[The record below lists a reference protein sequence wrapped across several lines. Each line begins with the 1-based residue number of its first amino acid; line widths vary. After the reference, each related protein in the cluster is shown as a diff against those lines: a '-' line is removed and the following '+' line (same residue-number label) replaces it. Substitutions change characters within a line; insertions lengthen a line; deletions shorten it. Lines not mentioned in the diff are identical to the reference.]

1 MSSKNPQPIRRED
14 YRAPDFL
21 VDVVDLDFDLRDDAT
36 TVRSRL
42 AIRRNPAAGDARAPL
57 CLDGE
62 ELQLLSLC
70 LNGKELEPG
79 RYDLDA
85 ERLVIADVPDRFELA
100 VTTEIHPH
108 KNTALSGLYVSG
120 GNYCTQCEAEGFRR
134 ITFFPDRPD
143 VMARYTTRIAAEK
156 ARCPVLLSN
165 GNPDGSGDLP
175 GGRHWARW
183 VDPFPKPS
191 YLFALVAGDLKALE
205 ERFTTRSGR
214 EVALKIYVRAE
225 DLDKCGH
232 AMDSLKRAMA
242 WDEQVFGREYDLDLF
257 MIVAVSDFN
266 FGAMENK
273 GLNIFNTKYVLAK
286 PETATDADY
295 LAIEGVV
302 AHEYFH
308 NWTGNRITCR
318 DWFQL
323 SLKEGLTV
331 FRDQEFSSD
340 MNSRA
345 VKRIADVRRLRAA
358 QFPEDAGPTAHPVRP
373 DSYIAID
380 NFYTPTVYEKG
391 AEVIRMIHTLLG
403 PERFR
408 AGMDLYFERHDGQ
421 AVTCEDFVKAMEDAS
436 GVDLAQFRLWYAQ
449 AGTPEL
455 EIDERWDERAQALD
469 LIVRQKVPPTL
480 GQPVKTPM
488 VVPLA
493 LGLLDQRGEE
503 LAPRLEGENEARPGT
518 RVLPVE
524 GAEERF
530 RFVGLPDR
538 PAVSLLR
545 GFSAPVRLKPGSR
558 DRLMSLFANDTD
570 PFARWEAGQQLAASL
585 LLEMAA
591 AWRRRG
597 RMPELDPA
605 FIDALGRTL
614 TDDRLDPAFRA
625 EAVALPGEAF
635 LSDQMEVADP
645 EAVFAARE
653 AARRA
658 VASALAEPLLRTYE
672 AHREEEPYR
681 PDPESIG
688 RRALKNAALS
698 YLGAAGAGPR
708 GLELLVAQ
716 YRSGGNMT
724 DVLAALSFLADR
736 DEPARDAAFADFY
749 ERWQGEALVVDK
761 WFGLQAMSRRADT
774 LARVRRLLDHPAFT
788 YANPNRVYALVAN
801 FASANPVRF
810 HAADGAG
817 YRFLADQV
825 LVLDPRNPQ
834 VASRILTPLG
844 RWRRQGRERQE
855 LMKREL
861 HRILNAPQLSKHSY
875 EIASKGLA

>member
-1 MSSKNPQPIRRED
+1 MSSTSPQPIRRED
-14 YRAPDFL
+14 YRIPDFL
-21 VDVVDLDFDLRDDAT
+21 IDEVDLDFDLRDDGT

-42 AIRRNPAAGDARAPL
+42 MVRRNPAARDGSAPL
-57 CLDGE
+57 SLDGE
-62 ELQLLSLC
+62 ELGLTSVAID
-70 LNGKELEPG
+70 GKPLGPDRYRLE
-79 RYDLDA
+79 A
-85 ERLVIADVPDRFELA
+85 ERLVIDKVPDRFELA
-100 VTTEIHPH
+100 VTTEIQPH
-108 KNTALSGLYVSG
+108 KNTALSGLYISG

-134 ITFFPDRPD
+134 ITFFADRPD
-143 VMARYTTRIAAEK
+143 VMARYTTRIAADK
-156 ARCPVLLSN
+156 ARYPVLLAN
-165 GNPDGSGDLP
+165 GNPDGAGDLP

-205 ERFTTRSGR
+205 DRFTTRSGR
-214 EVALKIYVRAE
+214 EVTLRIFVRAE
-225 DLDKCGH
+225 DLEKCGH
-232 AMDSLKRAMA
+232 AMASLKKAMR
-242 WDEQVFGREYDLDLF
+242 WDEELYGREYDLDLF

-391 AEVIRMIHTLLG
+391 AEVIRMMHTLLG
-403 PERFR
+403 ADRFR

-436 GVDLAQFRLWYAQ
+436 GVDLGQFRLWYAQ
-449 AGTPEL
+449 AGTPEIEL
-455 EIDERWDERAQALD
+455 EERWDEAARALE
-469 LIVRQKVPPTL
+469 LVFRQKIPPTP
-480 GQPVKTPM
+480 GQPDKKPM
-488 VVPLA
+488 VIPLA
-493 LGLLDQRGEE
+493 LGLLDRTGGE
-503 LAPRLEGENEARPGT
+503 LPARLHGENEGREGT
-518 RVLPVE
+518 RVLPLRRS
-524 GAEERF
+524 EERV
-530 RFVGLPDR
+530 RLDGLAER

-545 GFSAPVRLKPGSR
+545 GFSAPVRVKAPSR
-558 DRLMSLFANDTD
+558 ERLAFLFAHDTD

-591 AWRRRG
+591 GWQSGEASA
-597 RMPELDPA
+597 LDPA
-605 FIDALGRTL
+605 FIEAVGRTL
-614 TDDRLDPAFRA
+614 SDPKLDPAFRA
-625 EAVALPGEAF
+625 EAISLPSEAF
-635 LSDQMEVADP
+635 LADQMEVADP
-645 EAVFAARE
+645 EAVFMARE
-653 AARRA
+653 QARRA
-658 VASALAEPLLRTYE
+658 IASALSDQLLAAYE
-672 AHREEEPYR
+672 ANREQGAYSIEPAAM
-681 PDPESIG
+681 G

-698 YLGAAGAGPR
+698 YLAAPGGNAR
-708 GLELLVAQ
+708 GLALAASQ
-716 YRSGGNMT
+716 YRQGGNMT
-724 DVLAALSFLADR
+724 DVLAALSLLADR
-736 DEPARDAAFADFY
+736 EEPEREAAFAEFY
-749 ERWQGEALVVDK
+749 ERWRDEALVIDK
-761 WFGLQAMSRRADT
+761 WFALQAVSRLPDT
-774 LARVRRLLDHPAFT
+774 LARVRALLQHPAFT
-788 YANPNRVYALVAN
+788 YATPNRVYALIAN
-801 FASANPVRF
+801 FASSNPVRF
-810 HAADGAG
+810 HAADGSG

-834 VASRILTPLG
+834 VASRIVTPLG
-844 RWRRQGRERQE
+844 RWRRQARERQE
-855 LMKREL
+855 LMKTEL
-861 HRILNAPQLSKHSY
+861 QRILASPQISKQTY
-875 EIASKGLA
+875 EIASKALG

>member
-1 MSSKNPQPIRRED
+1 MPSTRPQPIRRED
-14 YRAPDFL
+14 YQVPDFL
-21 VDVVDLDFDLRDDAT
+21 VEAVDLDFDLRDDGT

-42 AIRRNPAAGDARAPL
+42 TVRRNPDAEDRTAPL
-57 CLDGE
+57 VLDGE
-62 ELQLLSLC
+62 ELELKELSLSGEA
-70 LNGKELEPG
+70 LGPN
-79 RYDLDA
+79 RYRLDS
-85 ERLVIADVPDRFELA
+85 ERLVIADVPDAFELT

-143 VMARYTTRIAAEK
+143 VMARYSTRIVADK
-156 ARCPVLLSN
+156 TRYPVLLSN
-165 GNPDGSGDLP
+165 GNPEGGGDLAD
-175 GGRHWARW
+175 GRHWARW

-191 YLFALVAGDLKALE
+191 YLFALVAGDLKPLE
-205 ERFTTRSGR
+205 DRFTTRSGR
-214 EVALKIYVRAE
+214 EVALRIYVRAE

-232 AMDSLKRAMA
+232 AMESLKKAMA
-242 WDEQVFGREYDLDLF
+242 WDEEVFGREYDLDLF

-391 AEVIRMIHTLLG
+391 AEVIRMMHTLLG
-403 PERFR
+403 RERFR

-449 AGTPEL
+449 AGTPEI
-455 EIDERWDERAQALD
+455 ETQERWDAAAKALE
-469 LIVRQKVPPTL
+469 LIIRQTVPATP
-480 GQPVKTPM
+480 GQPDKQPM
-488 VVPLA
+488 VVPVA
-493 LGLLDQRGEE
+493 LGLLDRHGGE
-503 LAPRLEGENEARPGT
+503 LPVRLSGENRGREGT
-518 RVLPVE
+518 RVLAVS
-524 GAEERF
+524 GTEERF
-530 RFVGLPDR
+530 RFDGLPDR

-545 GFSAPVRLKPGSR
+545 GFSAPVRLKPQPR
-558 DRLMSLFANDTD
+558 ERLTFLFAQDTD

-585 LLEMAA
+585 LLEMAGG
-591 AWRRRG
+591 G
-597 RMPELDPA
+597 RDGRKMAMDPA
-605 FIDALGRTL
+605 FIAALSRTL
-614 TDDRLDPAFRA
+614 ADETLDPAFRA
-625 EAVALPGEAF
+625 EAVSLPSEAF
-635 LSDQMEVADP
+635 LADQMQVADP
-645 EAVFAARE
+645 QAVFAARE
-653 AARRA
+653 EARRA
-658 VASALAEPLLRTYE
+658 IAFAIGEQLLQVFEANRE
-672 AHREEEPYR
+672 DGAHRI
-681 PDPESIG
+681 DPAAMG

-698 YLGAAGAGPR
+698 YLAAPGSGPV
-708 GLELLVAQ
+708 GLGLALDQFRAA
-716 YRSGGNMT
+716 GNMT
-724 DVLAALSFLADR
+724 DMLAALSLLSDR
-736 DEPARDAAFADFY
+736 PESQREDAFAEFY
-749 ERWQGEALVVDK
+749 ERWRGEPLVVDK
-761 WFGLQAMSRRADT
+761 WFALQAMSRLPDT
-774 LARVRRLLDHPAFT
+774 LASVRRLLDHPAFT
-788 YANPNRVYALVAN
+788 YGNPNRVYALIAN
-801 FASANPVRF
+801 FAAANPVRF
-810 HAADGAG
+810 HAADGSG

-825 LVLDPRNPQ
+825 LILDPRNPQ

-844 RWRRQGRERQE
+844 RWRRQSPERRE
-855 LMKREL
+855 LMKSEL
-861 HRILNAPQLSKHSY
+861 QRILAAPQLSKQTY

>member
-1 MSSKNPQPIRRED
+1 MTSTSPQPIRRED
-14 YRAPDFL
+14 YRVPDFL
-21 VDVVDLDFDLRDDAT
+21 VDEVDLDFDLRDDGT

-42 AIRRNPAAGDARAPL
+42 TVRRNPAAGNASAPL
-57 CLDGE
+57 ALDGE
-62 ELQLLSLC
+62 ELELKSLA
-70 LNGKELEPG
+70 LQGEPLG
-79 RYDLDA
+79 ANRYQLDA
-85 ERLVIADVPDRFELA
+85 ERLVIRDVPDRFEL
-100 VTTEIHPH
+100 VVETRIHPH

-156 ARCPVLLSN
+156 ARYPVLLSN
-165 GNPDGSGDLP
+165 GNPDGAGDLP

-183 VDPFPKPS
+183 IDPFPKPS

-205 ERFTTRSGR
+205 DRFTTRSGR
-214 EVALKIYVRAE
+214 EVTLRIYVRAE

-232 AMDSLKRAMA
+232 AMESLKKAMA
-242 WDEQVFGREYDLDLF
+242 WDEEVFGREYDLDLF

-391 AEVIRMIHTLLG
+391 AEVIRMMHTLLG
-403 PERFR
+403 PEGFR

-421 AVTCEDFVKAMEDAS
+421 AVTCEDFVQSMEDAS
-436 GVDLAQFRLWYAQ
+436 GADLGQFRRWYAQ
-449 AGTPEL
+449 AGTPEI
-455 EIDERWDERAQALD
+455 EVEERWDEGARALD
-469 LIVRQKVPPTL
+469 LLVRQAVPSTP
-480 GQPVKTPM
+480 GQPKKEPM
-488 VVPLA
+488 VIPLA
-493 LGLLDQRGEE
+493 LGLLGGDGAE
-503 LAPRLEGENEARPGT
+503 LAVRLEGDNTGAEGT
-518 RVLPVE
+518 RVLPVRNS
-524 GAEERF
+524 EERF
-530 RFVGLPDR
+530 RFAGLAER

-545 GFSAPVRLKPGSR
+545 GFSAPVRLKPLPR
-558 DRLMSLFANDTD
+558 ERLTFLFAHDTD
-570 PFARWEAGQQLAASL
+570 PFARWEAGQQLGASL
-585 LLEMAA
+585 LLEMAS
-591 AWRRRG
+591 AWRQG
-597 RMPELDPA
+597 GQPTLDPA
-605 FIDALGRTL
+605 YIDALGRTL
-614 TDDRLDPAFRA
+614 TDGRLEASFRA
-625 EAVALPGEAF
+625 EAVTLPSEAF
-635 LSDQMEVADP
+635 LADQMPVADP
-645 EAVFAARE
+645 EAVFIARE

-658 VASALAEPLLRTYE
+658 IAAQLSDRLLETYE
-672 AHREEEPYR
+672 TNREQGPYQI
-681 PDPESIG
+681 DAEAMG

-698 YLGAAGAGPR
+698 YLAAPGGDAR
-708 GLELLVAQ
+708 GLRLAVSQ
-716 YRSGGNMT
+716 YRAGGNMT
-724 DVLAALSFLADR
+724 DVLASLSLLADR
-736 DEPARDAAFADFY
+736 PEPDREAAFADFY
-749 ERWQGEALVVDK
+749 ARWREEALVIDK
-761 WFGLQAMSRRADT
+761 WFALQAMSRMPDT
-774 LARVRRLLDHPAFT
+774 LERVQALLQHPAFT
-788 YANPNRVYALVAN
+788 YGTPNRVYALIAN
-801 FASANPVRF
+801 FASGNPVRF
-810 HAADGAG
+810 HAQDGSG

-825 LVLDPRNPQ
+825 LTLDPRNPQ

-844 RWRRQGRERQE
+844 RWRRQSPERQT
-855 LMKREL
+855 LMKAEL
-861 HRILNAPQLSKHSY
+861 RRILAAPQLSKHTY
-875 EIASKGLA
+875 EIASKGLG